1 MRRSFVFT
9 TVLAL
14 SSPVVACNVAAA
26 AEPNAPAPKP
36 NALPRANVI
45 RASGGF
51 AASGIE
57 GTNQTQ
63 AERDIAQYEKVVQLT
78 DAQKQRIK
86 VIYDAR
92 DKELKEYQASITEK
106 MQAQQAAMS
115 EAARSGD
122 QAKIAA
128 ANQAFRALFAPQ
140 QEIVKRGRESL
151 RNVLTPEQKQMV
163 QEQRF
168 VDTIAAYA
176 PGVKL
181 TEAQMNLL
189 RIASTTGSG
198 ELEGYEGV
206 LHELLGKTLTAEQ
219 SKQVLTHRLNQMLS
233 AQFRNADIR
242 PEQQEKID
250 ARIKLM
256 LETHPK
262 SMRIDGVVFQKI
274 RDYINDQL
282 TAEQKE
288 KLRIPRAS

>member
-1 MRRSFVFT
+1 MRRSFVLAS
-9 TVLAL
+9 VLVL
-14 SSPVVACNVAAA
+14 SAPFVSASIAAA
-26 AEPNAPAPKP
+26 QNAPRTS
-36 NALPRANVI
+36 ALRA
-45 RASGGF
+45 AGGF

-63 AERDIAQYEKVVQLT
+63 AERDIAQYEKVVKLT
-78 DAQKQRIK
+78 AEQKQKIK
-86 VIYDAR
+86 EIYDAR

-106 MQAQQAAMS
+106 MQAQQAAMN

-122 QAKIAA
+122 QTKIAA
-128 ANQAFRALFAPQ
+128 ASQGFRALFAPQ
-140 QEIVKRGRESL
+140 QEIVKRGQESL
-151 RNVLTPEQKQMV
+151 RNVLTPEQKQKV

-168 VDTIAAYA
+168 ADTIAAYA

-189 RIASTTGSG
+189 RIGSTTGAG

-219 SKQVLTHRLNQMLS
+219 TKEVLAHRLNQMLE
-233 AQFRNADIR
+233 AQFRNAGLT
-242 PEQQEKID
+242 PEQQAKID

-256 LETHPK
+256 LENHPK
-262 SMRIDGVVFQKI
+262 TMHIDGVVYQKI
-274 RDYINDQL
+274 RDYFNDQL

-288 KLRIPRAS
+288 KLRFPRAS

>member
-1 MRRSFVFT
+1 MRRSFVFAS
-9 TVLAL
+9 VLAL
-14 SSPVVACNVAAA
+14 SSPFVSATVAAA
-26 AEPNAPAPKP
+26 QNAPAP
-36 NALPRANVI
+36 NAAGANAPRTSAL
-45 RASGGF
+45 RAAGGF

-63 AERDIAQYEKVVQLT
+63 AERDIAQYEKVVRLT
-78 DAQKQRIK
+78 DEQKQKIK
-86 VIYDAR
+86 DIYDAR

-106 MQAQQAAMS
+106 MQAQQAAMN

-128 ANQAFRALFAPQ
+128 ASQAFRALFAPQ
-140 QEIVKRGRESL
+140 QEIVKRGQESL
-151 RNVLTPEQKQMV
+151 RNVLTPEQKQKV

-168 VDTIAAYA
+168 LDTISAYA

-189 RIASTTGSG
+189 RIGSTTGAG

-219 SKQVLTHRLNQMLS
+219 SKQVLTHRLNQMLD
-233 AQFRNADIR
+233 AQFRNADLT

-256 LETHPK
+256 LENHPK
-262 SMRIDGVVFQKI
+262 TMHIDGVVYQKI

-282 TAEQKE
+282 TAQQKE
-288 KLRIPRAS
+288 KMRLPRAS